1 MADLVIGGA
10 WQALDGNGDPLPGAK
25 AYFYDTGTT
34 NARTT
39 YQDSGAVTPHADPVV
54 ADANGFFPEIFVTG
68 GTAVKC
74 VLKTS
79 ADVTVTTQDPCL
91 RINVSSSASAVSFT
105 PTAEIAQTNVQD
117 AIEQVQ
123 TNLDAGS
130 FTNVTVSGNLTFG
143 GTALTDITGADTKL
157 VSGTAGSNTDF
168 GLWNSDGDL
177 VGGSMTYTRGSLIVG
192 GAAAWGKLAVGTSG
206 QVLTSDGTDV
216 SWSTLSSGLAFL
228 SSVDLASDATAD
240 FTLTAGYDVYVFGL
254 QNVIPSAL
262 AANLYL
268 RTSTDGG
275 STFDSGGTDYT
286 TTTDGAAA
294 ASAAQFQITG
304 TQAGGDVNEDGISG
318 TVEVFGPHLAKRTH
332 VHSVVSYQDG
342 AGALQDTEV
351 RGFRASAADVDA
363 IRFLFNTGNLA
374 SGTITLWGMKNA

>member
-54 ADANGFFPEIFVTG
+54 ADANGFFPEVFVTG

-79 ADVTVTTQDPCL
+79 ADVTVTTQDPCM

-123 TNLDAGS
+123 TNLEAGS
-130 FTNVTVSGNLTFG
+130 FTNVTVSGAATLASAVVSGNLTFG

-157 VSGTAGSNTDF
+157 VSGTAGTSGN
-168 GLWNSDGDL
+168 LANWNVDGDL
-177 VGGSMTYTRGSLIVG
+177 VDSTFAVVDEDDMVSDSATKVPTQQSVKAYVDTEIAAIPPGGWVNVGTDEPTSDVSALTVTGLSGFSKVRGFFAGEISVTATVSLQARVSAGTWREICTTGSFSG
-192 GAAAWGKLAVGTSG
+192 GATASCGGFFEISLFNDDTAGTLKIGYLIRSNDFGSSMNRSGAENFANDSVIAVGYSSRAE
-206 QVLTSDGTDV
+206 VWDEVRLL
-216 SWSTLSSGLAFL
+216 LSSGTWEGT
-228 SSVDLASDATAD
+228 SASERA
-240 FTLTAGYDVYVFGL
+240 
-254 QNVIPSAL
+254 
-262 AANLYL
+262 YL
-268 RTSTDGG
+268 KVEG
-275 STFDSGGTDYT
+275 
-286 TTTDGAAA
+286 
-294 ASAAQFQITG
+294 
-304 TQAGGDVNEDGISG
+304 QA
-318 TVEVFGPHLAKRTH
+318 
-332 VHSVVSYQDG
+332 
-342 AGALQDTEV
+342 
-351 RGFRASAADVDA
+351 
-363 IRFLFNTGNLA
+363 
-374 SGTITLWGMKNA
+374 